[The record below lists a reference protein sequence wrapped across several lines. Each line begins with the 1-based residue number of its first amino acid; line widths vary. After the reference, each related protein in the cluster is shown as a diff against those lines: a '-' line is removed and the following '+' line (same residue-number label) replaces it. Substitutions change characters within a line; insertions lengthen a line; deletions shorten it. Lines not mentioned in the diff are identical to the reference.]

1 MWYRR
6 TLRTDMKKY
15 SAFILAFLAVAVCT
29 WVSCNKDNQ
38 KDIDQSLIEDYLE
51 NHGLTAEST
60 SSGLHYIIIEP
71 GNNEHPS
78 ASSTIDFI
86 YTGKFLNDQVFDSSE
101 GLVVTYPLNGLIEG
115 FKEGIP
121 LLGKGGR
128 AKLLVPSH
136 LGYGENPPSGIPLNA
151 VLVFDVELVD
161 F

>member
-1 MWYRR
+1 MWYRYTFR
-6 TLRTDMKKY
+6 TGMKNF
-15 SAFILAFLAVAVCT
+15 SGFIIAFLAVAVCT
-29 WVSCNKDNQ
+29 WVSCNKDDQ

-60 SSGLHYIIIEP
+60 SSGLHYIINNP
-71 GNNEHPS
+71 GNSEHPIS
-78 ASSTIDFI
+78 SSTIDFI
-86 YTGKFLNDQVFDSSE
+86 YTGRFLNDQIFDSSE

-115 FKEGIP
+115 FQEGIP
-121 LLGKGGR
+121 LLGKGGS

-151 VLVFDVELVD
+151 VLVFDVELVY